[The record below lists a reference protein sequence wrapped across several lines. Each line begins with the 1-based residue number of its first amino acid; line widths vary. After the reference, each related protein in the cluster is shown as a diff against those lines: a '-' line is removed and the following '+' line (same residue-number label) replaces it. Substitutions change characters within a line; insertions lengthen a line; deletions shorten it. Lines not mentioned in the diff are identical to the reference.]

1 MSRPKKNMLT
11 IDELDKLADE
21 LMEEAKKRGVS
32 DSYFFQT
39 TFERYLMQ
47 LDILKKLGK
56 AIKEQDTLVTKVYV
70 KERENIAVNPAIS
83 EYNKT
88 ATAANGT
95 VTTLMR
101 IFTANG
107 DKIQA
112 DESADPMM
120 LFRSELN
127 AHKKI

>member
-11 IDELDKLADE
+11 LDELDKLADK
-21 LMEEAKKRGVS
+21 LMEEAKQRGVS

-56 AIKEQDTLVTKVYV
+56 TIKEQDVLVTKTYV
-70 KERENIAVNPAIS
+70 KDRENISVNPAIS

-101 IFTANG
+101 IFAANG
-107 DKIQA
+107 NSMQA

-120 LFRSELN
+120 LFRAEMN
-127 AHKKI
+127 AHKKV

>member
-11 IDELDKLADE
+11 LDELDKLADE
-21 LMEEAKKRGVS
+21 LMEEAKQRGVS

-47 LDILKKLGK
+47 LDILKKLGRT
-56 AIKEQDTLVTKVYV
+56 IKEQDVLVTKTYV
-70 KERENIAVNPAIS
+70 KDRENISVHPAIS
-83 EYNKT
+83 EYNKV

-101 IFTANG
+101 IFAANG
-107 DKIQA
+107 NSMQA

-120 LFRSELN
+120 LFRAEMN
-127 AHKKI
+127 AHKKV

>member
-11 IDELDKLADE
+11 LDELDKLADE
-21 LMEEAKKRGVS
+21 LMEEAKQRGVS

-56 AIKEQDTLVTKVYV
+56 TIKEQDVLVTKTYV
-70 KERENIAVNPAIS
+70 KNRENISVNPAIS

-101 IFTANG
+101 IFAANG
-107 DKIQA
+107 NSMRA

-120 LFRSELN
+120 LFRAEMN
-127 AHKKI
+127 AHKKV

>member
-11 IDELDKLADE
+11 LDELDNLADE
-21 LMEEAKKRGVS
+21 LMEEAKQRGVS

-56 AIKEQDTLVTKVYV
+56 TIKEQDVLVTKTYV
-70 KERENIAVNPAIS
+70 KDRENISVNPAIS

-101 IFTANG
+101 IFAANG
-107 DKIQA
+107 NSMQA

-120 LFRSELN
+120 LFRAEIN
-127 AHKKI
+127 AHKKV